1 MRELHR
7 REMALQEQG
16 LRVGTDQPEGCRGRM
31 KRMTILATVSVA
43 LMGGPAAHAQGVPVF
58 DGTAVA
64 QFVQQLEQ
72 MRQDYEAQ
80 LEQLTSLQDQ
90 LESIT
95 GTRGSAASSIRR
107 QISLRARRRT
117 A

>member
-1 MRELHR
+1 
-7 REMALQEQG
+7 
-16 LRVGTDQPEGCRGRM
+16 M
-31 KRMTILATVSVA
+31 KRITTLAAWVVVVV
-43 LMGGPAAHAQGVPVF
+43 GGEAAHAQGVPVF

-90 LESIT
+90 LESMT
-95 GTRGSAASSIRR
+95 GDKGISSILNSTRIRR
-107 QISLRARRRT
+107 PAKRRT